1 MVQKIVDPKFNIRTF
16 NIKCDKNL
24 SPLAKIII
32 KSFKFKLY
40 YYVIDDLLYLLKSNP
55 GERDYLLQTLHS
67 TVIFLQNS
75 LYINY
80 FDIYVYDISISE
92 VSNFNR
98 FINQKSEQFQ
108 ISNNIT
114 IKLAYQVKPI
124 TKKLETTW

>member
-16 NIKCDKNL
+16 SIKCDKHL

-55 GERDYLLQTLHS
+55 EERDYLLQILHS
-67 TVIFLQNS
+67 TVLFLQNS
-75 LYINY
+75 LYINF
-80 FDIYVYDISISE
+80 FDIYIYDISIDE
-92 VSNFNR
+92 VSNSNR
-98 FINQKSEQFQ
+98 FINRNSQQFQ
-108 ISNNIT
+108 VSNNIT
-114 IKLAYQVKPI
+114 IKLAYQVKSV

>member
-40 YYVIDDLLYLLKSNP
+40 YYVIDDLLYLLKSNQE
-55 GERDYLLQTLHS
+55 ERDYLLKTLHS

-75 LYINY
+75 LHINY
-80 FDIYVYDISISE
+80 FDIYVYDISINK
-92 VSNFNR
+92 VPRFNR

-108 ISNNIT
+108 VSNNIT
-114 IKLAYQVKPI
+114 IKLAYQVKPVA
-124 TKKLETTW
+124 KKLETTW

>member
-24 SPLAKIII
+24 PPLAKIII

-55 GERDYLLQTLHS
+55 DERDYLLQTLHS

>member
-1 MVQKIVDPKFNIRTF
+1 MVQKIVDPKFNIKTF
-16 NIKCDKNL
+16 NVKCDKNL
-24 SPLAKIII
+24 SPLAKILI

-55 GERDYLLQTLHS
+55 DERDYLLQILHS

-80 FDIYVYDISISE
+80 FDIYIYDMSINE
-92 VSNFNR
+92 VSKFNR

-108 ISNNIT
+108 VSNNIT
-114 IKLAYQVKPI
+114 IKLAYQVKPL

>member
-1 MVQKIVDPKFNIRTF
+1 MFDSYFLF
-16 NIKCDKNL
+16 LSSYIKCDKNL

-55 GERDYLLQTLHS
+55 DERDYLLQTLHS

>member
-1 MVQKIVDPKFNIRTF
+1 MVQKIIDPKFKIRTF
-16 NIKCDKNL
+16 NIKCDRNL
-24 SPLAKIII
+24 SPLVKILI

-55 GERDYLLQTLHS
+55 DERDYLLQTLHS

-75 LYINY
+75 LHVNY
-80 FDIYVYDISISE
+80 FDIYVYDISIDT
-92 VSNFNR
+92 VSKFNR
-98 FINQKSEQFQ
+98 LINKKSELFQ
-108 ISNNIT
+108 VSNNIT

>member
-55 GERDYLLQTLHS
+55 DERDYLLQTLHS

>member
-1 MVQKIVDPKFNIRTF
+1 MIQKIIDPKFNIRTF

-24 SPLAKIII
+24 SPLAKLIV

-55 GERDYLLQTLHS
+55 DERDYLLQTLHS

-80 FDIYVYDISISE
+80 FDIYIYDISIDE
-92 VSNFNR
+92 VSKVNR
-98 FINQKSEQFQ
+98 FITRKSEQFQ
-108 ISNNIT
+108 VSNNIT
-114 IKLAYQVKPI
+114 IKLAYQVKSVA
-124 TKKLETTW
+124 KKFETTW

>member
-16 NIKCDKNL
+16 NIECDKNL
-24 SPLAKIII
+24 SPIAKILI

-55 GERDYLLQTLHS
+55 DERDYLLRTLHS

-80 FDIYVYDISISE
+80 FDIYVYDISINT
-92 VSNFNR
+92 VSKFNR
-98 FINQKSEQFQ
+98 FINQKSDDFQ
-108 ISNNIT
+108 VSNTIT
-114 IKLAYQVKPI
+114 IKLAYQVKPV